1 MNAKVKAIIERR
13 KDELNTPEFINVLRD
28 AYEEGVWD
36 EMIET
41 LHTAGIYLADEKIAK
56 IFEECERKRILIE
69 TNKAIEA
76 GLNNK

>member
-41 LHTAGIYLADEKIAK
+41 LHTAGIYLADETK
-56 IFEECERKRILIE
+56 IFDECERKRKRIE
-69 TNKAIEA
+69 ENKAREA
-76 GLNNK
+76 YLNNK